1 MCFVSA
7 CPTDCAS
14 IPMHWKIDS
23 SEGAPFFP
31 RCMSPSLMLV
41 RIESRYGAMADLTCI
56 ATSPIALKEVVRS
69 RLFCSWPRRYSI
81 VLWR

>member
-23 SEGAPFFP
+23 SEGAPLRLDPQIQQRVGEDERFTHP
-31 RCMSPSLMLV
+31 R
-41 RIESRYGAMADLTCI
+41 A
-56 ATSPIALKEVVRS
+56 
-69 RLFCSWPRRYSI
+69 
-81 VLWR
+81 